1 MMSCHCIQ
9 NRDVSHLAHITALRA
24 LVGAMASRHVAP
36 PRPATR
42 TSPLRSLPR
51 VRSRSASSP
60 RSGGLGRY
68 PLVAQ
73 TDTTDKKKKRKVH
86 SLSYSITTR
95 HIPGNVG

>member
-9 NRDVSHLAHITALRA
+9 NHDVVVSHLAHITALHA

-42 TSPLRSLPR
+42 TCPLRSLPR

-60 RSGGLGRY
+60 RHRSGGLGRY

-73 TDTTDKKKKRKVH
+73 ADTTDKKKKRKVH
-86 SLSYSITTR
+86 SLY
-95 HIPGNVG
+95 HH